1 MELTILGCHSASPRQ
16 NFHTSSQLLK
26 FKNHLFLIDCGEG
39 TQMRLREEK
48 ISFTRIKH
56 IFISHLHGDH
66 FYGLIGLINTFK
78 LLGREIDLNIYG
90 PKGIKE
96 VILIQMKLSKS
107 FTNFNLIFFELEKKY
122 PEVIFE
128 DDLVK
133 ITTIPL
139 KHRVYTNGFLFED
152 KLKIKKINY
161 DNVNLYKIPSTFY
174 EKLKEGFDYKD
185 GKGNLVKNSMLTF
198 NSISPFSYAYCS
210 DTSFFTK
217 IVDQIKN
224 IDILYHESTFLNR
237 DIDLAKK
244 TKHSTA
250 QQAAKIASLANV
262 NQLILGHFST
272 RYNEKS
278 SFVLEAQK
286 EFKNVIL
293 AEQGKKYNF

>member
-1 MELTILGCHSASPRQ
+1 MELTILGCHSASPRK

-26 FKNHLFLIDCGEG
+26 FKNNFFLIDCGEG
-39 TQMRLREEK
+39 TQMRLRREK

-78 LLGREIDLNIYG
+78 LLGRNIDLNIYG

-96 VILIQMKLSKS
+96 VILIQIKLSKS
-107 FTNFNLIFFELEKKY
+107 NTNFNLIFYELEKKD

-139 KHRVYTNGFLFED
+139 RHRIYTNGFLFED

-161 DNVNLYKIPSTFY
+161 EKANLYKIPKTFY
-174 EKLKEGFDYKD
+174 DKLKEGIDYRD
-185 GKGNLVKNSMLTF
+185 VKGNVVKNTILTSD
-198 NSISPFSYAYCS
+198 SIRPFSYAYCS
-210 DTSFFTK
+210 DTSFFPK

-224 IDILYHESTFLNR
+224 IDILYHESTFLNK
-237 DIDLAKK
+237 DEDLASK
-244 TKHSTA
+244 TQHSTA
-250 QQAAKIASLANV
+250 QQAGKIGSLANV

-272 RYNEKS
+272 RYNGKS
-278 SFVLEAQK
+278 RFIIEAQK

>member
-139 KHRVYTNGFLFED
+139 KNRVYTN
-152 KLKIKKINY
+152 
-161 DNVNLYKIPSTFY
+161 
-174 EKLKEGFDYKD
+174 
-185 GKGNLVKNSMLTF
+185 
-198 NSISPFSYAYCS
+198 
-210 DTSFFTK
+210 
-217 IVDQIKN
+217 
-224 IDILYHESTFLNR
+224 
-237 DIDLAKK
+237 
-244 TKHSTA
+244 
-250 QQAAKIASLANV
+250 
-262 NQLILGHFST
+262 
-272 RYNEKS
+272 
-278 SFVLEAQK
+278 
-286 EFKNVIL
+286 
-293 AEQGKKYNF
+293 

>member
-1 MELTILGCHSASPRQ
+1 M
-16 NFHTSSQLLK
+16 
-26 FKNHLFLIDCGEG
+26 IDCGEG
-39 TQMRLREEK
+39 TQIRLREEK
-48 ISFTRIKH
+48 ISFSRIKH

-78 LLGREIDLNIYG
+78 LLGRKVDLNIYG
-90 PKGIKE
+90 PLGIKE
-96 VILIQMKLSKS
+96 IILLQMKLSKS
-107 FTNFNLIFFELEKKY
+107 RTEFKLIFFELEKKD

-139 KHRVYTNGFLFED
+139 RHRVYTNGFLFED

-161 DNVNLYKIPSTFY
+161 QIANSYKIPKTFY
-174 EKLKEGFDYKD
+174 EKLKEGRDYKD
-185 GKGNLVKNSMLTF
+185 VKGNVVKNTLITS
-198 NSISPFSYAYCS
+198 NSNNPFSYAYCS
-210 DTSFFTK
+210 DTSFFSK

-224 IDILYHESTFLNR
+224 IDILYHESTFLNEHEF
-237 DIDLAKK
+237 LAIK
-244 TKHSTA
+244 TLHSTA

-262 NQLILGHFST
+262 DQLILGHFST
-272 RYNEKS
+272 RYRNKS
-278 SFVLEAQK
+278 RFITEAQK